1 MRATSLTAAA
11 AGIGAAAVVLGRR
24 LTKHTDDRDDHWLA
38 VTVNLPPDQ
47 VKGEEEELPGPLEE
61 MRGHIETRFRAAV
74 GDKGTEILAR
84 PVGDEVSRED
94 VRVALRQAK
103 SLLETG
109 IVLQPDTSP
118 STHPGPAGR
127 ILQAVVAKSKGE
139 GRL

>member
-11 AGIGAAAVVLGRR
+11 VGAGTAAVLLQRR
-24 LTKHTDDRDDHWLA
+24 LSKHTDTREDHWLA
-38 VTVNLPPDQ
+38 VTVNLPMDE
-47 VKGEEEELPGPLEE
+47 VSELAELPGTLEG
-61 MRGHIETRFRAAV
+61 MREHVETRFRAAA
-74 GDKGTEILAR
+74 GDKGTEVLAR
-84 PVGDEVSRED
+84 PLDDVVSRED
-94 VRVALRQAK
+94 LRIALRQAK

-109 IVLQPDTSP
+109 IVLQADTPS

>member
-1 MRATSLTAAA
+1 MRTTSLTAAA

-38 VTVNLPPDQ
+38 VTVNLPMDQ
-47 VKGEEEELPGPLEE
+47 VAAEEELPGPLGG
-61 MRGHIETRFRAAV
+61 MRGHVETRLRAAA
-74 GDKGTEILAR
+74 GDKGTEVLAR
-84 PVGDEVSRED
+84 PTGDEVSRD
-94 VRVALRQAK
+94 DLRVALRQAK

-109 IVLQPDTSP
+109 IVLQPDARP